1 MFGMVVRRIKTH
13 VAQTGFVYQYYFVG
27 KRAALD
33 GTQANEYVFDV
44 TCDRKTTFAVSV
56 FVGQDALETWAG
68 RHGRQL
74 SETEQYASAKL
85 CLQQG
90 FDTFDD
96 MLGGGRL
103 LLVDSTN
110 IEELLEPLDL
120 S

>member
-27 KRAALD
+27 KRPALD
-33 GTQANEYVFDV
+33 GTQATEYVFDV
-44 TCDRKTTFAVSV
+44 TSDRKTMYAISV
-56 FVGQDALETWAG
+56 FVGQDALESWAG
-68 RHGRQL
+68 HHGRRL
-74 SETEQYASAKL
+74 TDTEQYACAKL

-90 FDTFDD
+90 FDTFPD
-96 MLGGGRL
+96 MMAGGRQ

-110 IEELLEPLDL
+110 VEELLEPLDL